1 MEKYFFEKLKERA
14 FYFLELSKKELENKK
29 FDAGMF
35 HAEQALQL
43 ALKAFL
49 LKNFG
54 DFPKI
59 HDLKILFEKIEDEKV
74 KKLVEEKW
82 YIIEILNDAY
92 IASRYL
98 PRDYGQKELKEAINF
113 VEEVIKCL
121 NI

>member
-1 MEKYFFEKLKERA
+1 MEKYFFEKLKERSL
-14 FYFLELSKKELENKK
+14 YFLEIFKKDLKNKK
-29 FDAGMF
+29 FDVGMF
-35 HAEQALQL
+35 HVEQALQL

-59 HDLKILFEKIEDEKV
+59 HDLKILFEKIDNEKV
-74 KKLVEEKW
+74 KKLAEEKW

-98 PRDYGQKELKEAINF
+98 PREYGEKELKEAIEF
-113 VEEVIKCL
+113 VEEIIKCL